1 MKTCFFTLSHKT
13 GILMADIIPYAGSHD
28 TRLGHESSWPQVP
41 SGTHVLQAAEGQG
54 GFLRPERQSGVF
66 VSWECEM
73 SSFLAILMECGKIR
87 DPYLSQPMRN
97 ACQTNVLSAAF
108 SLIFRVPLWPAPAT
122 ATKASA
128 RYAHIVLPTNGKRS
142 LLCVIFPPPLSPA
155 SKILNLIWIAQFIAV
170 CRRAKTCA
178 IGENLLSVSDPIS
191 GPEEMLIHVGAL

>member
-1 MKTCFFTLSHKT
+1 
-13 GILMADIIPYAGSHD
+13 
-28 TRLGHESSWPQVP
+28 
-41 SGTHVLQAAEGQG
+41 
-54 GFLRPERQSGVF
+54 
-66 VSWECEM
+66 M
-73 SSFLAILMECGKIR
+73 SSFLAILMEFGKIR

-155 SKILNLIWIAQFIAV
+155 SKILNLIWITSKLDFGPA
-170 CRRAKTCA
+170 RRLTDRVRSALPGKVQDFYHITL
-178 IGENLLSVSDPIS
+178 IPPVWLEVIS
-191 GPEEMLIHVGAL
+191 